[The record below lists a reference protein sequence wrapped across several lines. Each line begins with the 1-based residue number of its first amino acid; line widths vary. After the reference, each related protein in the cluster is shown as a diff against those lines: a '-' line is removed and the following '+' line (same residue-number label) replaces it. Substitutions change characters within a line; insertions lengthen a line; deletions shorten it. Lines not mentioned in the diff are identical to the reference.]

1 LAEEP
6 VIVDMAD
13 RQWEAWPED
22 LVEER
27 GDISWKTLVSA
38 DQTRSEALTFGV
50 ARLAPRECSHEHHH
64 AQAELYFVL
73 AGSGEV
79 TIDGQVRSVGPG
91 TCVFIPGQARHS
103 CANRGP
109 GELRFAYVLAAD
121 SFSDVEYIFE
131 RDVTR
136 HGRRAGI
143 DPAGAEG
150 LEPPTPGFG
159 DRCSTS

>member
-13 RQWEAWPED
+13 RPWEAWPVE

-27 GDISWKTLVSA
+27 GGISWKTLVSA
-38 DQTRSEALTFGV
+38 DQTRSETLTFGI
-50 ARLAPRECSHEHHH
+50 ARLPPRERLREHHH

-79 TIDGQVRSVGPG
+79 IIDGEVRSVGPG

-103 CANRGP
+103 CANSGHR
-109 GELRFAYVLAAD
+109 ELRFAYVLAAD
-121 SFSDVEYIFE
+121 SFGDVDYIFE
-131 RDVTR
+131 Q
-136 HGRRAGI
+136 
-143 DPAGAEG
+143 
-150 LEPPTPGFG
+150 
-159 DRCSTS
+159 